1 MEFKMKYCYLAL
13 LLNFF
18 IANVFAD
25 TLKVSENIEVYS
37 GDKNLKVSV
46 VRILPL
52 ESNKALLMVS
62 GIDHEL
68 NKIVFEYDIA
78 TDGGHR
84 RFKTQL
90 AGRDYYALVESSRWG
105 SKYQTFHL
113 PNSKANEE
121 IYLSF
126 DEELSSKADAQE
138 LLKKHLKQESEGLLA
153 KLQEFNREN
162 ENSNVS
168 KKLEK
173 QQTIINETCPNPI
186 TLSIDLD
193 SISDD
198 VIKKYSVAL
207 YCGNAFDQVV
217 RLCKSDESKTWVTS
231 NINSIECRFGQKLR
245 LRLDDKKLHYQT
257 YPEGPNQ
264 RDFVKQNLINIM

>member
-1 MEFKMKYCYLAL
+1 M
-13 LLNFF
+13 
-18 IANVFAD
+18 I
-25 TLKVSENIEVYS
+25 
-37 GDKNLKVSV
+37 
-46 VRILPL
+46 
-52 ESNKALLMVS
+52 
-62 GIDHEL
+62 
-68 NKIVFEYDIA
+68 
-78 TDGGHR
+78 
-84 RFKTQL
+84 
-90 AGRDYYALVESSRWG
+90 ESSRWG

-193 SISDD
+193 SISD
-198 VIKKYSVAL
+198 
-207 YCGNAFDQVV
+207 
-217 RLCKSDESKTWVTS
+217 ESKTWVTS
-231 NINSIECRFGQKLR
+231 NINSSECKLGQKLR